1 MTFGRTKTL
10 KKNNRLWSG
19 VSLLL
24 VLLGS
29 IGVIGFCL
37 DLLFKKGILNGFNLL
52 QSIVLLVVGFLVH
65 RFPPKFYP

>member
-1 MTFGRTKTL
+1 MKSS
-10 KKNNRLWSG
+10 NRLWTG
-19 VSLLL
+19 VSSFLF
-24 VLLGS
+24 LLGS